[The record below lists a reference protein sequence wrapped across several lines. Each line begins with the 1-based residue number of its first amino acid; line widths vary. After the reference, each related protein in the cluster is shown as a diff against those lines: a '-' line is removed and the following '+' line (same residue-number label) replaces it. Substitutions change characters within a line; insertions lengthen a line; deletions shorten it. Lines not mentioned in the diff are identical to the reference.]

1 MNYKSFIFRLL
12 VPALA
17 LPLLLSGCKED
28 SNDGGTAGSF
38 DRKLL
43 LENFADNIIIPNW
56 ATMKTATDALSSS
69 ADAFINAPGTTT
81 LQATQ
86 TAWTNAY
93 MAWLHCNA
101 FNYGPGEKPIFG
113 MVNEN
118 LGTWPVNTPVVESRI
133 AAADYKFDDFRR
145 DSRGF
150 LTAEYLLYGQGA
162 VDSFTTSA
170 NAANRKQYLQ
180 KLIADIKTWVDENNT
195 GWTTYRD
202 AFVANTD
209 KSAGS
214 PTSMLYNE
222 FVKSFEAI
230 KNFKIGLPAG
240 KRAGQ
245 TKAEPQLCEAYYSG
259 QSIKFIKEHIK
270 AVEQMWRGIGVN
282 GTDGIGF
289 DDYLDKVTGGPALKT
304 ETIAQLEAVKNA
316 SNGFADT
323 EILSQLVV
331 NDAARVDVLH
341 TEYQKMTRFFKSDL
355 SSLLGIAITF
365 SSGDGD

>member
-1 MNYKSFIFRLL
+1 MNYKKLAFRILL
-12 VPALA
+12 PVIA
-17 LPLLLSGCKED
+17 LPILLTTACKED
-28 SNDGGTAGSF
+28 NNDGGSAGAF

-43 LENFADNIIIPNW
+43 LENFADNIIIPYW
-56 ATMKTATDALSSS
+56 GKMKTATDALSSA
-69 ADAFINAPGTTT
+69 ADALITTPNTTT

-93 MAWLHCNA
+93 TSWLYCNS

-118 LGTWPVNTPVVESRI
+118 IGTWPVNVGVVENRI
-133 AAADYKFDDFRR
+133 AAGDFKFNDFRR
-145 DSRGF
+145 DSRGL
-150 LTAEYLLYGQGA
+150 LTVEYLLFTPTA
-162 VDSFTTSA
+162 LDSLTASS
-170 NAANRKQYLQ
+170 NRRQYLQ
-180 KLIADIKTWVDENNT
+180 KVIADIKTWVDENNT
-195 GWTTYRD
+195 GWTTYRN
-202 AFVANTD
+202 AFVSNTD

-230 KNFKIGLPAG
+230 KNFKIALPGG

-245 TKAEPQLCEAYYSG
+245 PQPEPHLCEAYYSG
-259 QSIKFIKEHIK
+259 QSIKFIKEHFK
-270 AVEQMWRGIGVN
+270 AVEQMWRGTGAN

-289 DDYLDKVTGGPALKT
+289 DDYLDKVTGGTALKA
-304 ETIAQLEAVKNA
+304 ETLAQLAAVNNA
-316 SNGFADT
+316 NKSFADN
-323 EILSQLVV
+323 EILANLVLMETERI
-331 NDAARVDVLH
+331 DTLH

-355 SSLLGIAITF
+355 SSLLGIAITY

>member
-1 MNYKSFIFRLL
+1 MLL
-12 VPALA
+12 PVLA
-17 LPLLLSGCKED
+17 LPMLFTMGCKDDTND
-28 SNDGGTAGSF
+28 SSAAGAF

-43 LENFADNIIIPNW
+43 LENFADNIIIPYW
-56 ATMKTATDALSSS
+56 GQMKTATDALNTA
-69 ADAFINAPGTTT
+69 ADALTATPNAGT
-81 LQATQ
+81 LQAAQ

-93 MAWLHCNA
+93 TAWLYCNS

-118 LGTWPVNTPVVESRI
+118 IGTWPVNMGVVESRI
-133 AAADYKFDDFRR
+133 AAADFKFDDFRR
-145 DSRGF
+145 DSRGL
-150 LTAEYLLYGQGA
+150 LTVEYLLFTPNA
-162 VDSFTTSA
+162 VDSFTVST
-170 NAANRKQYLQ
+170 NRRQYLQ
-180 KLIADIKTWVDENNT
+180 KVIADIKTWVDENNT
-195 GWTTYRD
+195 GWATYRN

-222 FVKSFEAI
+222 FVKSYEAI

-245 TKAEPQLCEAYYSG
+245 TQAEPQLCEAYYSG
-259 QSIKFIKEHIK
+259 QSVKFIKEHFK
-270 AVEQMWRGIGVN
+270 AVERMWRGIGAN

-289 DDYLDKVTGGPALKT
+289 DDYLDKVTGGNALKT
-304 ETIAQLEAVKNA
+304 ETLAQLTAVYNA
-316 SNGFADT
+316 NSGFANT
-323 EILSQLVV
+323 EILSQMVT
-331 NDAARVDVLH
+331 NDVARVDALH